1 MLKRSHKNLCYS
13 NIFLLNI
20 ANTCVLGVCLGG
32 ELAVV
37 GHVLELD
44 DEAGAGAGHEDGP
57 QHQAGQHQHTGP
69 AVDSCKDG
77 AE

>member
-1 MLKRSHKNLCYS
+1 M
-13 NIFLLNI
+13 
-20 ANTCVLGVCLGG
+20 
-32 ELAVV
+32 V

-69 AVDSCKDG
+69 GADSCKDG
-77 AE
+77 GRVKRARRPGKCIMF